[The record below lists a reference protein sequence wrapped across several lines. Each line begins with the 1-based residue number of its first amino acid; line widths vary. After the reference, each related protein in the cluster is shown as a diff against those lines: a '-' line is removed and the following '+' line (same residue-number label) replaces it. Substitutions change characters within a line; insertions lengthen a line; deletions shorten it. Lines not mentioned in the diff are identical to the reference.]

1 MLATRGLDVTE
12 EAVALGRLKDCNV
25 LYVADP
31 NISVRATAS
40 VGFKGNTPCPV
51 MQVFR
56 RGRQFYLG
64 ACPGLSYLPQPHPL
78 GSPSSSAA
86 VLVGD

>member
-12 EAVALGRLKDCNV
+12 EAVALGRLKDCDV

-40 VGFKGNTPCPV
+40 VGFKGNTPARSC
-51 MQVFR
+51 R
-56 RGRQFYLG
+56 CSAG
-64 ACPGLSYLPQPHPL
+64 A
-78 GSPSSSAA
+78 GSST
-86 VLVGD
+86 